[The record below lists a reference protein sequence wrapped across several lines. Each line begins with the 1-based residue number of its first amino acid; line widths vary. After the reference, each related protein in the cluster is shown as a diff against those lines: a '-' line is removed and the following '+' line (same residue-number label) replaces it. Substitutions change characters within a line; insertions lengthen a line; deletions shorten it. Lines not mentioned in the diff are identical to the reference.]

1 MGLELA
7 IGAVVLLAVAVACF
21 AAYSRVEAHTAV
33 PRIAIGLAE
42 YLSREEAPDAA
53 QLDALATFLR
63 DHELGAGNPLLAV
76 ITALRREVGDTDPTV
91 LWEDTIALGDAAT
104 TTELARLCTGLGAGD
119 PPLEMDEVQNL
130 FVVEVCARSG
140 GTGLRAALGDLHYRY
155 LLPGRNPDVI
165 PDPPMRPPPGS
176 P

>member
-7 IGAVVLLAVAVACF
+7 IGAVVLLSVAVACF

-42 YLSREEAPDAA
+42 YVSREEAPDGAE
-53 QLDALATFLR
+53 LDALATFLR
-63 DHELGAGNPLLAV
+63 DHELGTDHAMLAL

-91 LWEDTIALGDAAT
+91 LWEDTIALGDAAAT
-104 TTELARLCTGLGAGD
+104 TGLAQTCTGVGGGENAPLG
-119 PPLEMDEVQNL
+119 MDEGQNL
-130 FVVEVCARSG
+130 FVVDVCARSG

-165 PDPPMRPPPGS
+165 PDPPARTP
-176 P
+176 